1 MARPSARGLIRQ
13 HNIPIVEP
21 SATSAFVAPISA
33 WSAPQV
39 AKSVGEIGTLTAR
52 RHTMPN
58 ASGQKRDTKN
68 RLRSERRGMATTKP
82 NRRRGDPEAS
92 DECRHSARISENP
105 PLIMAETRL
114 VGWGARIRTWEWRNQ
129 NPLPYHLATP
139 QYALTRARGTIAAAR
154 QAINARACRV
164 PAATL

>member
-13 HNIPIVEP
+13 HNISIVEP

-33 WSAPQV
+33 RSEPQA
-39 AKSVGEIGTLTAR
+39 AKSVGEIGTLSAR

-58 ASGQKRDTKN
+58 APGQKRDTKN
-68 RLRSERRGMATTKP
+68 RLRRQRLGMATTKP

-105 PLIMAETRL
+105 PLIMVETGL
-114 VGWGARIRTWEWRNQ
+114 AGWGARIRTWEWRNQ
-129 NPLPYHLATP
+129 NPLPYPFPPPH
-139 QYALTRARGTIAAAR
+139 YS
-154 QAINARACRV
+154 
-164 PAATL
+164 